1 MSWAHLVEE
10 REAEISCSSAVTCQF
25 RHLLDVNKS
34 YDVDFPKGY
43 FVACCGASHGWLVLV
58 NELAN
63 LVLFNPITTEM
74 VPLPPITDCTFVE
87 AVYDDQGS
95 IRGYHIFYKD
105 KLHDAKDVAT
115 WFYQKAVLS
124 CTPSKGGNYT
134 VMIIHYDSNWL
145 SFARAGESKWHVVSN
160 LSQQDR
166 YADCAYHD
174 GRFYTVT
181 YQGIVEKYELG
192 GSDGPTKEAIIA
204 RRNKFACVLTRH
216 LVSTPWGDL
225 LQVRANPAKRVE
237 NVRFG
242 ISMVHPEGWKKVSP
256 HDLMEHAI
264 FVGLNHST
272 CLPAKK
278 FPGLRPQCIYFS
290 APWMIQKLELMSRCR
305 GWGGARSYDIGKRG
319 FEHAFPIKGMPKS
332 WSWSMSMHIPSE
344 VWITPNM

>member
-1 MSWAHLVEE
+1 MTYYLTMTGPYASSSWSDLPTDLLLSILQRLELRESFAFASVCTSWCSAAADAGIPLTCRPWLMSWAHLVEE
-10 REAEISCSSAVTCQF
+10 RKAEISCSSAVTCQF

-34 YDVDFPKGY
+34 YDVDFPKGC

-134 VMIIHYDSNWL
+134 VMIIHYDSNCL

-160 LSQQDR
+160 LYQQD
-166 YADCAYHD
+166 
-174 GRFYTVT
+174 
-181 YQGIVEKYELG
+181 
-192 GSDGPTKEAIIA
+192 
-204 RRNKFACVLTRH
+204 RH

-242 ISMVHPEGWKKVSP
+242 ISMVHPEGWKKV
-256 HDLMEHAI
+256 D
-264 FVGLNHST
+264 ST
-272 CLPAKK
+272 FTEGGRDKATVWAASV
-278 FPGLRPQCIYFS
+278 PQ
-290 APWMIQKLELMSRCR
+290 
-305 GWGGARSYDIGKRG
+305 
-319 FEHAFPIKGMPKS
+319 
-332 WSWSMSMHIPSE
+332 
-344 VWITPNM
+344 

>member
-1 MSWAHLVEE
+1 MSWAHLVEGSE
-10 REAEISCSSAVTCQF
+10 PKISCSSAVTCQF

-34 YDVDFPKGY
+34 YDVDFPKGC
-43 FVACCGASHGWLVLV
+43 FAACCGASHGWLFLV

-63 LVLFNPITTEM
+63 LILFNPITTET
-74 VPLPPITDCTFVE
+74 VPLPPITDFTFVE

-95 IRGYHIFYKD
+95 LQGYYLFSKD
-105 KLHDAKDVAT
+105 KLYYAKDVAT

-124 CTPSKGGNYT
+124 CTPSKGGTYI

-145 SFARAGESKWHVVSN
+145 SFVRAGESKWHVVST
-160 LSQQDR
+160 LAISERDR
-166 YADCAYHD
+166 YADCAYHS

-192 GSDGPTKEAIIA
+192 GSNGPTKEAIIA
-204 RRNKFACVLTRH
+204 HRNFSRVLTRH

-225 LQVRANPAKRVE
+225 LQVRAISAKRVE
-237 NVRFG
+237 NVRFY
-242 ISMVHPEGWKKVSP
+242 IDILHLEGWKKVSS

-272 CLPAKK
+272 CLPVKK
-278 FPGLRPQCIYFS
+278 FLGLRPQCIYFS
-290 APWMIQKLELMSRCR
+290 APWMTHKFELIGRCH
-305 GWGGARSYDIGKRG
+305 GWGGVRSYDIEKRG
-319 FEHAFPIKGMPKS
+319 LEHAFPIKGTPE
-332 WSWSMSMHIPSE
+332 SWSMKMHIPSE